1 MTQEKLTN
9 AITGLDADIL
19 DRYFT
24 MKQALAAKKK
34 AKVPTWVKWSSL
46 AAACLVLLILAIP
59 KEKPLHN
66 IPEDFAPLSRSYA
79 SIEEAHKALGK
90 STLYSK
96 ITLDTLNPSDISI
109 VYDFVTGDIAL
120 DNNVEVDAFS
130 GMASVPNLE
139 QLKIPK
145 PRQLA
150 IHTAYDNG
158 KTIDMVDFYILFNQN
173 SIDDSRIGGYVEQG
187 LTKEINGITVHY
199 CLIEDGAMHS
209 HAKFLYEGNLYVIDV
224 KSYGDIFTLDTY
236 LDMILN

>member
-1 MTQEKLTN
+1 MTQGKIAN
-9 AITGLDADIL
+9 AITELDADIL

-24 MKQALAAKKK
+24 MKQTLTEKKK
-34 AKVPTWVKWSSL
+34 AKIPNWTKWASL

-59 KEKPLHN
+59 KEKPLQN
-66 IPEDFAPLSRSYA
+66 LPETFAPLSHSYA

-109 VYDFVTGDIAL
+109 VYDFVTGDAAT
-120 DNNVEVDAFS
+120 DNNIEVDLFAGMS
-130 GMASVPNLE
+130 GVPGLE

-145 PRQLA
+145 PRQFS
-150 IHTAYDNG
+150 IRTAYHNG
-158 KTIDMVDFYILFNQN
+158 KTIDMVEFYILFNQD

-187 LTKEINGITVHY
+187 LTKEINGIIVHY
-199 CLIEDGAMHS
+199 SLIADGAMHG

-224 KSYGDIFTLDTY
+224 KSSGDVFTLDTY
-236 LDMILN
+236 LDMVLN

>member
-1 MTQEKLTN
+1 MTPEKLTN
-9 AITGLDADIL
+9 AITELDTDIL

-24 MKQALAAKKK
+24 MKQTLTAKKK
-34 AKVPTWVKWSSL
+34 AKVPTWTKWASL

-59 KEKPLHN
+59 KEKPLTN
-66 IPEDFAPLSRSYA
+66 IPENTAPLSRSYA

-109 VYDFVTGDIAL
+109 VYDFITVDTSIE
-120 DNNVEVDAFS
+120 NNIEVDAL
-130 GMASVPNLE
+130 GGIAGVPGLE
-139 QLKIPK
+139 QINIPK

-158 KTIDMVDFYILFNQN
+158 KTIDMVDFYILFNRK
-173 SIDDSRIGGYVEQG
+173 SVDDSRIGGYVEQG

-199 CLIEDGAMHS
+199 SLIEDGAMHG

-224 KSYGDIFTLDTY
+224 KSSGDVFTLDAY
-236 LDMILN
+236 LNMVLN

>member
-9 AITGLDADIL
+9 AITELDTDIL

-24 MKQALAAKKK
+24 MKQALTAKKK
-34 AKVPTWVKWSSL
+34 ATVPTWAKWTSL

-59 KEKPLHN
+59 IEKPLSN
-66 IPEDFAPLSRSYA
+66 NPGSTAPLSRSYA

-96 ITLDTLNPSDISI
+96 ITLDTLNPSNISI
-109 VYDFVTGDIAL
+109 VYDFVAGDIAL

-150 IHTAYDNG
+150 IHTAYDNE
-158 KTIDMVDFYILFNQN
+158 KTIDMVDFYILFNQD

-187 LTKEINGITVHY
+187 LTKEIGGITVHY
-199 CLIEDGAMHS
+199 SLIEDGAMHG

-224 KSYGDIFTLDTY
+224 KSSGSVHALDTY
-236 LDMILN
+236 LNMVLN

>member
-9 AITGLDADIL
+9 AITELDTDIL

-24 MKQALAAKKK
+24 MKQALTAKKK
-34 AKVPTWVKWSSL
+34 AKVPTWVKWTSL

-59 KEKPLHN
+59 MEKPLSN
-66 IPEDFAPLSRSYA
+66 NPGSTAPLSRSYA
-79 SIEEAHKALGK
+79 SIEEAHKALRK
-90 STLYSK
+90 TTLYSK
-96 ITLDTLNPSDISI
+96 ITLDTLNPSNISI
-109 VYDFVTGDIAL
+109 IYDFVAGDTAL
-120 DNNVEVDAFS
+120 DNNVEVDAFG
-130 GMASVPNLE
+130 GMLNIAGTE

-145 PRQLA
+145 PRQLS
-150 IHTAYDNG
+150 IHTTYDNG

-199 CLIEDGAMHS
+199 SLIDDGAMHG

-224 KSYGDIFTLDTY
+224 KSSGKVYTLDTY
-236 LDMILN
+236 LNMVLK

>member
-1 MTQEKLTN
+1 MTPEKLTN
-9 AITGLDADIL
+9 AITELDTDIL

-24 MKQALAAKKK
+24 MKQTLTAKKK
-34 AKVPTWVKWSSL
+34 AKVPTWTKWASL

-59 KEKPLHN
+59 KEKPLSN
-66 IPEDFAPLSRSYA
+66 IPGNTAPLSRSYA

-109 VYDFVTGDIAL
+109 VYDFVTGDAAI
-120 DNNVEVDAFS
+120 DNNIEVDAL
-130 GMASVPNLE
+130 GGVIGYD
-139 QLKIPK
+139 QLNPQK

-158 KTIDMVDFYILFNQN
+158 KTIDMVDFYILFNRK
-173 SIDDSRIGGYVEQG
+173 SVDDSRIGGYVEQG
-187 LTKEINGITVHY
+187 LTKEIGGVTVHY
-199 CLIEDGAMHS
+199 SLIEDGAMHG

-224 KSYGDIFTLDTY
+224 KSSGDVFTLDAY
-236 LDMILN
+236 LNMVLN